1 MASRQ
6 HLERVVNSLQ
16 QALLLADHL
25 LHRTTEANREDLSEL
40 TLALK
45 QAAAALDAIRREKEE
60 P

>member
-1 MASRQ
+1 MTSRQ

-25 LHRTTEANREDLSEL
+25 LHQTTEANRDDLSEL
-40 TLALK
+40 THALK

-60 P
+60 L